1 MHHTHHAIH
10 QVVYILEATCLC
22 SISINRDV
30 LVSQCLNDKVRYYPA
45 VLRMHAWTIRVEYP
59 YDFNVYLMLAMVIH
73 KKCLGTAFAFIIART
88 NTNRVDVAPITFRS
102 EERRVGKD
110 CIDTWATNM

>member
-22 SISINRDV
+22 SISVNRDV

-45 VLRMHAWTIRVEYP
+45 VLRMHAWTVRVEYP
-59 YDFNVYLMLAMVIH
+59 YDLNVYLMLAMVIH
-73 KKCLGTAFAFIIART
+73 KKCLGTPFAFIIART
-88 NTNRVDVAPITFRS
+88 NPDRVDVAPVTLFLWVDRRS
-102 EERRVGKD
+102 SIYFTR
-110 CIDTWATNM
+110 

>member
-22 SISINRDV
+22 SISVNRDV

-45 VLRMHAWTIRVEYP
+45 VLRMHAWTVRVEYP
-59 YDFNVYLMLAMVIH
+59 YDLNVYLMLAMVIH
-73 KKCLGTAFAFIIART
+73 KKCLGTPFAFIIADRKST
-88 NTNRVDVAPITFRS
+88 RLNSSHVKISYA
-102 EERRVGKD
+102 
-110 CIDTWATNM
+110 